1 MSDSSEPDVH
11 LLLTALIFLQ
21 VQFAQQGRPAIA
33 EAIEDH
39 LRRLETC
46 RDQLPPVLARA
57 LPRLRA
63 QWQNFLATKRTGS
76 TGASRRAFHTLAAVI
91 PFRKRQPAP

>member
-1 MSDSSEPDVH
+1 MSDASPPDAD

-21 VQFAQQGRPAIA
+21 VQFAQQGRTAIA

-39 LRRLETC
+39 LRRLEIHL
-46 RDQLPPVLARA
+46 DQLPPVLARA

-63 QWQNFLATKRTGS
+63 QWQNFLATKRACNK
-76 TGASRRAFHTLAAVI
+76 GAMRRTIHSPAVVI
-91 PFRKRQPAP
+91 PFRKRRPVP